1 MTFVCVAL
9 VWLTGFGIA
18 RFLFPAPPRWSLH
31 TVFLFSLATGLGIG
45 IASCLYFLG
54 LTVAGPSLLF
64 LAILGIIV
72 AVVALLNGILAKN
85 RGIALDWGPGPP
97 TPIYLTGALVLA
109 VAMAAAM
116 FIVHSIE
123 KPHGEW
129 DAWTIWN
136 LKARFLFRGG
146 EYWTDAFSSQMPNS
160 HPDYPLLLPSIVALC
175 WTLARAESISVPIAI
190 AFLFTLGTAG
200 LLISSIGILR
210 GKTQAFV
217 AGMLLLATSSFVQ
230 LGAMQYADGPLSF
243 YMLATLALLCLQDR
257 FPSDLRFSIAA
268 GLAAGFAPWTK
279 NEGWLFLGAVLLAR
293 PLALL
298 RFGNR
303 AAIGPQFLRLAAAAL
318 PATALAAFFKLHF
331 APPND
336 LVSQKAADL
345 IAHITTF
352 GRWVITAEGFV
363 KMLFLVGGF
372 LLPIAVVLG
381 VYWFLVRFRVE
392 EHDRTSLA
400 TPLLVLGL
408 LLAGEFAAYVAFPP
422 DIITQLNVSLERLYV
437 QLWPA
442 ALLVFFL
449 SANPPQ
455 LVSRPAHADAKTKPV
470 ARPPKPK
477 RRTTQQK
484 PAGPPVRLN

>member
-1 MTFVCVAL
+1 MTFFCIAL

-31 TVFLFSLATGLGIG
+31 TVFLFSLATGVGIG

-64 LAILGIIV
+64 LASLGIIV
-72 AVVALLNGILAKN
+72 AAVALLNGMLAKN
-85 RGIALDWGPGPP
+85 RGTALDWAPGPP
-97 TPIYLTGALVLA
+97 TPAYLTGLLLLAIAL
-109 VAMAAAM
+109 AATM
-116 FIVHSIE
+116 FVVHSIE

-160 HPDYPLLLPSIVALC
+160 HPDYPLLLPSIVAMC
-175 WTLARAESISVPIAI
+175 WTLARAESISVPIAV

-200 LLISSIGILR
+200 LLISSMGVLR

-217 AGMLLLATSSFVQ
+217 VGILLLATSSFVQ

-293 PLALL
+293 LIALL
-298 RFGNR
+298 RFGDR
-303 AAIGPQFLRLAAAAL
+303 SALGPQFVRLAVAGL

-331 APPND
+331 APAND
-336 LVSQKAADL
+336 LVAQKSADL
-345 IAHITTF
+345 IAHIATF

-363 KMLFLVGGF
+363 KMIFLVGGF
-372 LLPIAVVLG
+372 LLPIALVLG
-381 VYWFLVRFRVE
+381 LYWFLVRFHIE
-392 EHDRTSLA
+392 EHDRPSLV
-400 TPLLVLGL
+400 TLLLTLGL

-437 QLWPA
+437 QLWPV
-442 ALLVFFL
+442 ALLPFFL
-449 SANPPQ
+449 AANPPQ
-455 LVSRPAHADAKTKPV
+455 LVSRPAHIDTKAKPV

-477 RRTTQQK
+477 RRSPQPK
-484 PAGPPVRLN
+484 PADPPVRLN

>member
-1 MTFVCVAL
+1 MTFICIAL

-18 RFLFPAPPRWSLH
+18 RFLFPTPPRWSLH

-64 LAILGIIV
+64 LASLAGIV
-72 AVVALLNGILAKN
+72 AAVALLNGMLAKN
-85 RGIALDWGPGPP
+85 RGTTLDWAPGPP
-97 TPIYLTGALVLA
+97 TPVYLTGLLLLA
-109 VAMAAAM
+109 VALAAAM
-116 FIVHSIE
+116 FVVHSIE

-136 LKARFLFRGG
+136 LKARFLSRGG

-160 HPDYPLLLPSIVALC
+160 HPDYPLLLPSIVAMC
-175 WTLARAESISVPIAI
+175 WTLARGESISVPIAV

-200 LLISSIGILR
+200 LLISSMGVLR

-217 AGMLLLATSSFVQ
+217 AGILLLATSSFVQ

-279 NEGWLFLGAVLLAR
+279 NEGWLFLGAMLLAR
-293 PLALL
+293 PIALL
-298 RFGNR
+298 RFGDR
-303 AAIGPQFLRLAAAAL
+303 SALGPQFVRLAVAAL
-318 PATALAAFFKLHF
+318 PATALAAFFKFRF
-331 APPND
+331 APAND
-336 LVSQKAADL
+336 LVAQKSGDL

-363 KMLFLVGGF
+363 KLLFLVGGF

-381 VYWFLVRFRVE
+381 LYWFLVRFHVE
-392 EHDRTSLA
+392 DQDRPSLA
-400 TPLLVLGL
+400 TLLLTIGV

-422 DIITQLNVSLERLYV
+422 DIITQLNVSLERLFV

-442 ALLVFFL
+442 ALLAFFL
-449 SANPPQ
+449 AANPPQ
-455 LVSRPAHADAKTKPV
+455 LVSRPAHADTKAKPV

-477 RRTTQQK
+477 RRPAQPK
-484 PAGPPVRLN
+484 PADPPVRLN